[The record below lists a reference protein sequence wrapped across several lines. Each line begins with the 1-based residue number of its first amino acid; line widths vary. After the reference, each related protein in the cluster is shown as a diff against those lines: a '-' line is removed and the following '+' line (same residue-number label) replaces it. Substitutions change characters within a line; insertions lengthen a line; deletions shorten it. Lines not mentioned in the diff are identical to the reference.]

1 MKGKRIVMPA
11 KRSVTLED
19 FALDD
24 TLAPNQIL
32 LKTHYSLISP
42 GTEGAG
48 YTGLESGT
56 RFPHGS
62 GYTAIGEVLKV
73 GENVTKCVA
82 GDLAF
87 CYSPHASIAKTEA
100 VLLAF
105 KGGSGNGQIERS
117 ALTVDEK
124 LVPFVRMATVAMTSV
139 RVASAEFGDTVAIIG
154 LGLVGNSASQ
164 LFSLAGMK
172 VIGIERV
179 PKRLEIARRC
189 GIQHLINPDE
199 EDVLARIMALTD
211 GEKAEVTVEAIGNPR
226 LVETAY
232 QLTRT
237 KGEVILL
244 GSPRG
249 EFITDATAILNY
261 SHSIGLGAITLK
273 SAHEWV
279 YPTMHTGES
288 KHSFERNSRLV
299 YELISEGK
307 FKVEELL
314 THVIHPEDAQ
324 SAYDGLT
331 DRKDEYLGVIMDW
344 TQV

>member
-1 MKGKRIVMPA
+1 MKGKQIIMPA
-11 KRSVTLED
+11 KRSATLED
-19 FALDD
+19 FELDE

-48 YTGLESGT
+48 YTGLASGT

-73 GENVTKCVA
+73 GEHVTKCAV
-82 GDLAF
+82 GDFAF
-87 CYSPHASIAKTEA
+87 CYSSHASIVKTA
-100 VLLAF
+100 SVMLAF
-105 KGGSGNGQIERS
+105 KPPLEMD
-117 ALTVDEK
+117 AK
-124 LVPFVRMATVAMTSV
+124 LIPFVRMATVAMTSL
-139 RVASAEFGDTVAIIG
+139 RVSSAEFGDTAVIIG

-164 LFSLAGMK
+164 LFNLAGMK
-172 VIGIERV
+172 VISVERV
-179 PKRLEIARRC
+179 PERLEIARKC

-199 EDVLARIMALTD
+199 EDVLERVKALTD
-211 GEKAEVTVEAIGNPR
+211 GHKAEVTVEAIGNPR
-226 LVETAY
+226 LVELAY
-232 QLTRT
+232 QSTRT

-249 EFITDATAILNY
+249 EYVTNVTAILNY
-261 SHSIGLGAITLK
+261 THLIGLGAITLR

-279 YPTMHTGES
+279 YPIMHSGES
-288 KHSFERNSRLV
+288 KHSLERNSQIV
-299 YELISEGK
+299 YSLIKEGK

-314 THVIHPEDAQ
+314 THVINPEDAQ

-331 DRKDEYLGVIMDW
+331 DQKDKYLGVIMDW
-344 TQV
+344 TQI

>member
-1 MKGKRIVMPA
+1 MIGKQIIMPA
-11 KRSVTLED
+11 KRTATLED
-19 FALDD
+19 FELDE

-48 YTGLESGT
+48 FTGLESGT

-73 GENVTKCVA
+73 GESVTKCEV
-82 GDLAF
+82 GDFAF
-87 CYSPHASIAKTEA
+87 CYSSHASIVKTA
-100 VLLAF
+100 SVMLAF
-105 KGGSGNGQIERS
+105 KPPLEID
-117 ALTVDEK
+117 AK
-124 LVPFVRMATVAMTSV
+124 LIPFVRMATVAMTSL
-139 RVASAEFGDTVAIIG
+139 RVSSVEFGDTAVIIG

-164 LFSLAGMK
+164 LFNLAGMK
-172 VIGIERV
+172 VISVERV
-179 PKRLEIARRC
+179 PERIEIARKC
-189 GIQHLINPDE
+189 SIQHLINPDE
-199 EDVLARIMALTD
+199 ENVHERVNSIT
-211 GEKAEVTVEAIGNPR
+211 GGQKADVTVEAIGNPR
-226 LVETAY
+226 LVELAY

-249 EFITDATAILNY
+249 EYITNVTDILNY
-261 SHSIGLGAITLK
+261 THLIGRGAITLR

-288 KHSFERNSRLV
+288 KHSLERNSQIV
-299 YELISEGK
+299 YSLIKEGK

-314 THVIHPEDAQ
+314 THVINPEDAQ

-331 DRKDEYLGVIMDW
+331 DSKNEYLGVIMDW

>member
-1 MKGKRIVMPA
+1 MKGKQIIMPA
-11 KRSVTLED
+11 KRTATLED
-19 FALDD
+19 FELDE
-24 TLAPNQIL
+24 TLASNQIL

-73 GENVTKCVA
+73 GEHVTKCAV
-82 GDLAF
+82 GDFAF
-87 CYSPHASIAKTEA
+87 CYSSHASIVKTA
-100 VLLAF
+100 SVMLAF
-105 KGGSGNGQIERS
+105 KPPLEMD
-117 ALTVDEK
+117 AK
-124 LVPFVRMATVAMTSV
+124 LIPFVRMATVAMTSL
-139 RVASAEFGDTVAIIG
+139 RVSSAEFGDTAVIIG

-164 LFSLAGMK
+164 LFNLAGMK
-172 VIGIERV
+172 VISVERV
-179 PKRLEIARRC
+179 PQRIDIARKC

-199 EDVLARIMALTD
+199 EDVLERVKSLTD
-211 GEKAEVTVEAIGNPR
+211 GHKAEVTVEAIGNPR
-226 LVETAY
+226 LVELAY

-249 EFITDATAILNY
+249 EYITNATAILNY
-261 SHSIGLGAITLK
+261 SHLIGLGAITLR

-279 YPTMHTGES
+279 YPTMHSGES
-288 KHSFERNSRLV
+288 KHSLERNSQIV
-299 YELISEGK
+299 YSLIKEGK

-314 THVIHPEDAQ
+314 THVINPEDAQ

-331 DRKDEYLGVIMDW
+331 DQKDKYLGVIMDW
-344 TQV
+344 TQI

>member
-1 MKGKRIVMPA
+1 MKGKQIIMPA
-11 KRSVTLED
+11 KRSATLED
-19 FALDD
+19 FELDE

-73 GENVTKCVA
+73 GEHVTKCAV
-82 GDLAF
+82 GDFAF
-87 CYSPHASIAKTEA
+87 CYSSHASIVKTTS
-100 VLLAF
+100 VMLAF
-105 KGGSGNGQIERS
+105 KPPLE
-117 ALTVDEK
+117 VDPK
-124 LVPFVRMATVAMTSV
+124 LIPFVRMATVAMTSL
-139 RVASAEFGDTVAIIG
+139 RVSSAEFGDTAVIIG

-164 LFSLAGMK
+164 LFNLAGMK
-172 VIGIERV
+172 VISVERV
-179 PKRLEIARRC
+179 PERIEIARKC

-199 EDVLARIMALTD
+199 EDVLEHVKALTD
-211 GEKAEVTVEAIGNPR
+211 GQKAEVTVEAIGNPR
-226 LVETAY
+226 LVELAY

-249 EFITDATAILNY
+249 EYITNVTAILNY
-261 SHSIGLGAITLK
+261 THLIGLGAITLR

-279 YPTMHTGES
+279 YPTMHSGES
-288 KHSFERNSRLV
+288 KHSLERNSQIV
-299 YELISEGK
+299 YSLIKENK

-314 THVIHPEDAQ
+314 THVINPEDAQ

-331 DRKDEYLGVIMDW
+331 DHKDKYLGVIMDW
-344 TQV
+344 TQI

>member
-1 MKGKRIVMPA
+1 MIGKQIIMPA
-11 KRSVTLED
+11 KRTATLED
-19 FALDD
+19 FELDE

-48 YTGLESGT
+48 FTGLESGT

-73 GENVTKCVA
+73 GENVTKCEV
-82 GDLAF
+82 GDFAF
-87 CYSPHASIAKTEA
+87 CYSSHASIVKTA
-100 VLLAF
+100 SVMLAF
-105 KGGSGNGQIERS
+105 KPPLEID
-117 ALTVDEK
+117 AK
-124 LVPFVRMATVAMTSV
+124 LIPFVRMATVAMTSL
-139 RVASAEFGDTVAIIG
+139 RVSSVEFGDTAVIIG

-164 LFSLAGMK
+164 LFNLAGMK
-172 VIGIERV
+172 VISVERV
-179 PKRLEIARRC
+179 PERIEIAQKC

-199 EDVLARIMALTD
+199 ENVHERVNSIT
-211 GEKAEVTVEAIGNPR
+211 GGQKADVTVEAIGNPR
-226 LVETAY
+226 LVELAY

-249 EFITDATAILNY
+249 EYITNVTDILNY
-261 SHSIGLGAITLK
+261 THLIGRGAITLR

-288 KHSFERNSRLV
+288 KHSLERNSQIV
-299 YELISEGK
+299 YSLIKEGK

-314 THVIHPEDAQ
+314 THVINPEDAQ

-331 DRKDEYLGVIMDW
+331 DSKNEYLGVIMDW

>member
-1 MKGKRIVMPA
+1 MKGKQIIMPA
-11 KRSVTLED
+11 KRSATLED
-19 FALDD
+19 FELDE

-73 GENVTKCVA
+73 GEHVTKCAV
-82 GDLAF
+82 GDFAF
-87 CYSPHASIAKTEA
+87 CYSSHASIVKTTS
-100 VLLAF
+100 VMLAF
-105 KGGSGNGQIERS
+105 KPPLE
-117 ALTVDEK
+117 VDPK
-124 LVPFVRMATVAMTSV
+124 LIPFVRMATVAMTSL
-139 RVASAEFGDTVAIIG
+139 RVSSAEFGDTAVIIG

-164 LFSLAGMK
+164 LFNLAGMK
-172 VIGIERV
+172 VISVEQVPERI
-179 PKRLEIARRC
+179 EIARKC

-199 EDVLARIMALTD
+199 EDVLEHVKALTD
-211 GEKAEVTVEAIGNPR
+211 GHKAEVTVEAIGNPR
-226 LVETAY
+226 LVELAY

-249 EFITDATAILNY
+249 EYITNVTAILNY
-261 SHSIGLGAITLK
+261 THLIGLGAITLR

-279 YPTMHTGES
+279 YPTMHSGES
-288 KHSFERNSRLV
+288 KHSLERNSQIV
-299 YELISEGK
+299 YSLIKENK

-314 THVIHPEDAQ
+314 THVINPEDAQ

-331 DRKDEYLGVIMDW
+331 DHKDKYLGVIMDW
-344 TQV
+344 TQI